1 MRRLL
6 IPAALAAVA
15 VIAAV
20 AVHMQVSDV
29 YYADEV
35 RIWEMPAKSG
45 VWYNVAGYP
54 AYINFRGRGLVFY
67 VWLNTTACPL
77 YVMNSPFADE
87 WYPLNASGVY
97 KYVEIQQVNATL
109 YRIVLKAPTYG
120 TWTAPIYCQPN
131 SAYTS
136 VKVKIP

>member
-6 IPAALAAVA
+6 IPAALAVVA

-20 AVHMQVSDV
+20 AIHMQLSDV

-35 RIWEMPAKSG
+35 RIGDVPAESG
-45 VWYNVAGYP
+45 VWYNVTGYP
-54 AYINFRGRGLVFY
+54 AFIQFRGRGLVFY

-77 YVMNSPFADE
+77 YVMNNPFVTE
-87 WYPLNASGVY
+87 WHYLNASGVY
-97 KYVEIQQVNATL
+97 KYVEIQQINSTL
-109 YRIVLKAPTYG
+109 YRIVLKAPVYG
-120 TWTAPIYCQPN
+120 MWTAPIYCQPN
-131 SAYTS
+131 SAYTA